1 VASSRTAATTRLG
14 TTHYENRSS
23 GSLLLMDIEVNSP
36 STEQSL
42 KQPL

>member
-1 VASSRTAATTRLG
+1 MRASQTPST
-14 TTHYENRSS
+14 
-23 GSLLLMDIEVNSP
+23 GSLLLMDIEVNSL